1 MLYVAWYA
9 VGGTLL
15 WLRHGSATVTLKFSS
30 AYTLLVAALVVAG
43 IWGII
48 RALVA

>member
-1 MLYVAWYA
+1 MLYVAWWA
-9 VGGTLL
+9 VGGTLY
-15 WLRHGSATVTLKFSS
+15 WLRHGAGQVTLRFSGP
-30 AYTLLVAALVVAG
+30 YTLLVSLLLAAG